1 MLAYITN
8 TLTLISIIFISMMLI
23 VIIPF
28 RKKTSRFLNFVLS
41 VAFPGLGQIYNS
53 QYIKGFIIL
62 STLLVSMII
71 DNYIPSNS
79 STDNTGD
86 NSDNVLGAIILFIFA
101 AVIVDGLIFTNTT
114 KKLLKKKRHIKELLA
129 KTQNRAYI
137 DAVINNIKTDFQQG
151 FAIGL
156 DTNVLM
162 HEEDQVI
169 DTLAQGKVVISRT
182 VLNELD
188 GLKKNNESQTRKLAH
203 RAFDRIEKLQTS
215 TSVTIK
221 KVPDNKFLE
230 EQELNPRDN
239 DDKIIGTY
247 LNTENKDE
255 RIKMFAIDRNVRIKC
270 RNLHLPILDVSF
282 NDNDITETA

>member
-1 MLAYITN
+1 MLANITSTT
-8 TLTLISIIFISMMLI
+8 TLVSIIFILMMLI

-62 STLLVSMII
+62 STLLVPMII
-71 DNYIPSNS
+71 GNYIPVS
-79 STDNTGD
+79 SSSDSAEDNP
-86 NSDNVLGAIILFIFA
+86 NNVLAAINLLIFA
-101 AVIVDGLIFTNTT
+101 AVIADGLIFTNTT
-114 KKLLKKKRHIKELLA
+114 KKLLKKRRHVKELLA
-129 KTQNRAYI
+129 KTQKKAYA
-137 DAVINNIKTDFQQG
+137 DAVIDNIKTDFQQG

-169 DTLAQGKVVISRT
+169 NSLAQGKIIISRT

-188 GLKKNNESQTRKLAH
+188 GLKKNNESHTRKLAH
-203 RAFDRIEKLQTS
+203 KAFDRIEKLQTS

-221 KVPDNKFLE
+221 KVPDNKFLA
-230 EQELNPRDN
+230 EQELNPQDN

-247 LNTENKDE
+247 LNTEHTDE
-255 RIKMFAIDRNVRIKC
+255 SIKMFAIDRNVRIKC
-270 RNLHLPILDVSF
+270 RNLHLPVLDVSL
-282 NDNDITETA
+282 NDNDVTETA